1 MQAPKDEQQVET
13 KPGLHHRDG
22 GQAKA
27 WSNSVIACIVDL
39 SRTICELPVEGQM
52 WCNENKNH

>member
-27 WSNSVIACIVDL
+27 RSNSVIACIVDV

-52 WCNENKNH
+52 